1 MVARELFLQDNAGGQ
16 LRLRAI
22 VSRSNSEK
30 DISKRA
36 SLLRTDSV
44 HGVFTGTVKE
54 DFENS
59 KEKGE
64 SLNEW
69 LDRQPDEYFK
79 RIQLSNGGVVDLA
92 KYRKS
97 KEPKIRKLNLSQ
109 GDYDR
114 AVIDV
119 QSQSDRDLI
128 KQLLKMS
135 GINVGKG
142 KD

>member
-1 MVARELFLQDNAGGQ
+1 MLTKSTNNNIEKSMPARDG
-16 LRLRAI
+16 
-22 VSRSNSEK
+22 VSLAK
-30 DISKRA
+30 DIKDIEFDV
-36 SLLRTDSV
+36 LENLTDKIK
-44 HGVFTGTVKE
+44 G
-54 DFENS
+54 DFENDK
-59 KEKGE
+59 KEGE
-64 SLNEW
+64 DIFQW
-69 LDRQPDEYFK
+69 LERQPDEYFK
-79 RIQLSNGGVVDLA
+79 RLKLLNGGVVDLA

-97 KEPKIRKLNLSQ
+97 KETPKIKKLNLSQ

-128 KQLLKMS
+128 KQLLQMS

>member
-1 MVARELFLQDNAGGQ
+1 MLTKRTINNIEKSMPARDG
-16 LRLRAI
+16 
-22 VSRSNSEK
+22 VSLAK
-30 DISKRA
+30 DIKDIEFD
-36 SLLRTDSV
+36 LLKDLADTI
-44 HGVFTGTVKE
+44 KE

-97 KEPKIRKLNLSQ
+97 KEPKIRKLNLS
-109 GDYDR
+109 R
-114 AVIDV
+114 
-119 QSQSDRDLI
+119 RL
-128 KQLLKMS
+128 
-135 GINVGKG
+135 
-142 KD
+142 

>member
-1 MVARELFLQDNAGGQ
+1 MLTKSTNNNIEKSMPARDG
-16 LRLRAI
+16 
-22 VSRSNSEK
+22 VSLAK
-30 DISKRA
+30 DIKDIEFD
-36 SLLRTDSV
+36 LLKNLADTI
-44 HGVFTGTVKE
+44 KE

-119 QSQSDRDLI
+119 QSQPDRDLI

>member
-1 MVARELFLQDNAGGQ
+1 MLTKRTINNIEKSMPARDG
-16 LRLRAI
+16 
-22 VSRSNSEK
+22 VSLAK
-30 DISKRA
+30 DIKDIEFD
-36 SLLRTDSV
+36 LLKDLADTI
-44 HGVFTGTVKE
+44 KE

-59 KEKGE
+59 REKGE

-97 KEPKIRKLNLSQ
+97 KQPKIKKLNLAQ

-114 AVIDV
+114 AVLDV

-128 KQLLKMS
+128 KKLLKMS
-135 GINVGKG
+135 GINVGG
-142 KD
+142 SDE

>member
-1 MVARELFLQDNAGGQ
+1 MLTKRTINNIEKSMPARDG
-16 LRLRAI
+16 
-22 VSRSNSEK
+22 VSLAK
-30 DISKRA
+30 DIKDIEFD
-36 SLLRTDSV
+36 LLKDLADTI
-44 HGVFTGTVKE
+44 KE

-97 KEPKIRKLNLSQ
+97 KEPKIKKLNLSQ

>member
-1 MVARELFLQDNAGGQ
+1 MLTKSTNNNIEKSMPARDG
-16 LRLRAI
+16 
-22 VSRSNSEK
+22 VSLAK
-30 DISKRA
+30 DIKDIEFD
-36 SLLRTDSV
+36 LLKNLADTI
-44 HGVFTGTVKE
+44 KE
-54 DFENS
+54 DFENN

-97 KEPKIRKLNLSQ
+97 KEPKIKKLNLAQ

-114 AVIDV
+114 AVVDV

-128 KQLLKMS
+128 KKLLKMS
-135 GINVGKG
+135 GINVGG
-142 KD
+142 SDE

>member
-1 MVARELFLQDNAGGQ
+1 MLTKRTINNIEKSMPARDG
-16 LRLRAI
+16 
-22 VSRSNSEK
+22 VSLAK
-30 DISKRA
+30 DIKDIEFD
-36 SLLRTDSV
+36 LLKDLADTI
-44 HGVFTGTVKE
+44 KE

-97 KEPKIRKLNLSQ
+97 KEPKIKKLNLAQ

-114 AVIDV
+114 AVVDV

-128 KQLLKMS
+128 KKLLKMS
-135 GINVGKG
+135 GINVGG
-142 KD
+142 SDE

>member
-1 MVARELFLQDNAGGQ
+1 MLTKRTINNIEKSMPARDG
-16 LRLRAI
+16 
-22 VSRSNSEK
+22 VSLAK
-30 DISKRA
+30 DIKDIEFD
-36 SLLRTDSV
+36 LLKDLADTI
-44 HGVFTGTVKE
+44 KE

-59 KEKGE
+59 KKKGE
-64 SLNEW
+64 SLDEW

-97 KEPKIRKLNLSQ
+97 KEPKIKKLNLAQ

-114 AVIDV
+114 AVVDV

-128 KQLLKMS
+128 KKLLKMS
-135 GINVGKG
+135 GINVGG
-142 KD
+142 SDE

>member
-1 MVARELFLQDNAGGQ
+1 MLTKSTNNNIEKSMPARDG
-16 LRLRAI
+16 
-22 VSRSNSEK
+22 VSLAK
-30 DISKRA
+30 DIKDIEFD
-36 SLLRTDSV
+36 LLKNLADTI
-44 HGVFTGTVKE
+44 KE

-97 KEPKIRKLNLSQ
+97 KEPKIKKLNLSQ

-128 KQLLKMS
+128 KQLLQMS

>member
-1 MVARELFLQDNAGGQ
+1 MLTKRTINNIEKSMPARNG
-16 LRLRAI
+16 
-22 VSRSNSEK
+22 VSLAK
-30 DISKRA
+30 DIKDIEFD
-36 SLLRTDSV
+36 LLKNLADTI
-44 HGVFTGTVKE
+44 KE

>member
-1 MVARELFLQDNAGGQ
+1 MLTKSTNNNIEKSMPARDG
-16 LRLRAI
+16 
-22 VSRSNSEK
+22 VSLAK
-30 DISKRA
+30 DIKDIEFD
-36 SLLRTDSV
+36 LLKNLADTI
-44 HGVFTGTVKE
+44 KE

-97 KEPKIRKLNLSQ
+97 KEPKIKKLNLAQ

-114 AVIDV
+114 AVVDV

-128 KQLLKMS
+128 KKLLKMS
-135 GINVGKG
+135 GINVGG
-142 KD
+142 SDE

>member
-1 MVARELFLQDNAGGQ
+1 MLTKSTNNNIEKSMPARDG
-16 LRLRAI
+16 
-22 VSRSNSEK
+22 VSLAK
-30 DISKRA
+30 DIKDIEFDV
-36 SLLRTDSV
+36 LENLTDKIK
-44 HGVFTGTVKE
+44 G
-54 DFENS
+54 DFENDK
-59 KEKGE
+59 KEGE
-64 SLNEW
+64 DIFQW

-79 RIQLSNGGVVDLA
+79 RLKLLNGGVVDLA

-97 KEPKIRKLNLSQ
+97 KETPKIKKLNLSQ

>member
-1 MVARELFLQDNAGGQ
+1 MLTKSTNNNIEKSMPARDG
-16 LRLRAI
+16 
-22 VSRSNSEK
+22 VSLAK
-30 DISKRA
+30 DIKDIEFD
-36 SLLRTDSV
+36 LLKNLADTI
-44 HGVFTGTVKE
+44 KE

-64 SLNEW
+64 SLDEW

-79 RIQLSNGGVVDLA
+79 RLKLSNGGVVDLA

-97 KEPKIRKLNLSQ
+97 KEPKIKKLNLSQ

-128 KQLLKMS
+128 KQLLQMS

>member
-1 MVARELFLQDNAGGQ
+1 MLTKRTINNIEKSMPARDG
-16 LRLRAI
+16 
-22 VSRSNSEK
+22 VSLAK
-30 DISKRA
+30 DIKDIEFD
-36 SLLRTDSV
+36 LLKDLADTI
-44 HGVFTGTVKE
+44 KE

-64 SLNEW
+64 SLDEW

-79 RIQLSNGGVVDLA
+79 RLKLSNGGVVDLA

-97 KEPKIRKLNLSQ
+97 KEPKIKKLNLAQ

-114 AVIDV
+114 AVVDV

-128 KQLLKMS
+128 KKLLKMS
-135 GINVGKG
+135 GINVGG
-142 KD
+142 SDE

>member
-1 MVARELFLQDNAGGQ
+1 MLTKRTINNIEKSMPARDG
-16 LRLRAI
+16 
-22 VSRSNSEK
+22 VSLAK
-30 DISKRA
+30 DIKDIEFD
-36 SLLRTDSV
+36 LLKDLADTI
-44 HGVFTGTVKE
+44 KE

-64 SLNEW
+64 SLNDW

-97 KEPKIRKLNLSQ
+97 KEPKIKKLNLAQ

-114 AVIDV
+114 AVVDV

-128 KQLLKMS
+128 KKLLKMS
-135 GINVGKG
+135 GINVGG
-142 KD
+142 SDE

>member
-1 MVARELFLQDNAGGQ
+1 MNKNLIKKQYLAKIDLLNHYNKKYYDE
-16 LRLRAI
+16 
-22 VSRSNSEK
+22 NSSEITDTEFDLLK
-30 DISKRA
+30 NLTDDIQ
-36 SLLRTDSV
+36 
-44 HGVFTGTVKE
+44 E
-54 DFENS
+54 DFKNDK
-59 KEKGE
+59 KEGE
-64 SLNEW
+64 DIFQW

-79 RIQLSNGGVVDLA
+79 RLKLSNGGVVDLA

-97 KEPKIRKLNLSQ
+97 KEPKIKKLNLSQ

>member
-1 MVARELFLQDNAGGQ
+1 MLTKRTINNIEKSMPARDG
-16 LRLRAI
+16 
-22 VSRSNSEK
+22 VSIAK
-30 DISKRA
+30 DIKDIEFD
-36 SLLRTDSV
+36 LLKDLADTI
-44 HGVFTGTVKE
+44 KE

-79 RIQLSNGGVVDLA
+79 RIQLSNGGVVYLA

-97 KEPKIRKLNLSQ
+97 KEPKIKKLNLAQ

-114 AVIDV
+114 AVVDV

-128 KQLLKMS
+128 KKLLKMS
-135 GINVGKG
+135 GINVGG
-142 KD
+142 SDE

>member
-1 MVARELFLQDNAGGQ
+1 MLTKRTINNIEKSMPARDG
-16 LRLRAI
+16 
-22 VSRSNSEK
+22 VSLAK
-30 DISKRA
+30 DIKDIEFD
-36 SLLRTDSV
+36 LLKDLADTI
-44 HGVFTGTVKE
+44 KE

-79 RIQLSNGGVVDLA
+79 RLKLSNGGVVDLA

-97 KEPKIRKLNLSQ
+97 KEPKIKKLNLAQ

-114 AVIDV
+114 AVVDV

-128 KQLLKMS
+128 KKLLKMS
-135 GINVGKG
+135 GINVGG
-142 KD
+142 SDE

>member
-1 MVARELFLQDNAGGQ
+1 MLTKSTNNNIEKSMPARDG
-16 LRLRAI
+16 
-22 VSRSNSEK
+22 VSLAK
-30 DISKRA
+30 DIKDIEFD
-36 SLLRTDSV
+36 LLKNLADTI
-44 HGVFTGTVKE
+44 KE

>member
-1 MVARELFLQDNAGGQ
+1 MLTKSTNNNIEKSMPARDG
-16 LRLRAI
+16 
-22 VSRSNSEK
+22 VSLAKDVK
-30 DISKRA
+30 DIEFDLMQDLA
-36 SLLRTDSV
+36 DTI
-44 HGVFTGTVKE
+44 KE

>member
-1 MVARELFLQDNAGGQ
+1 MLTKRTINNIEKSMPARDG
-16 LRLRAI
+16 
-22 VSRSNSEK
+22 VSLAK
-30 DISKRA
+30 DIKDIEFD
-36 SLLRTDSV
+36 LLKDLADTI
-44 HGVFTGTVKE
+44 KE

-97 KEPKIRKLNLSQ
+97 KEPKIKKLNLAQ
-109 GDYDR
+109 GDYNR
-114 AVIDV
+114 AVVDV

-128 KQLLKMS
+128 KKLLKMS
-135 GINVGKG
+135 GINVGG
-142 KD
+142 SDE

>member
-1 MVARELFLQDNAGGQ
+1 MLTKRTINNIEKSMPARDG
-16 LRLRAI
+16 
-22 VSRSNSEK
+22 VSLAK
-30 DISKRA
+30 DIKDIEFD
-36 SLLRTDSV
+36 LLKDLADTI
-44 HGVFTGTVKE
+44 KE

>member
-1 MVARELFLQDNAGGQ
+1 MLTKSTNNNIEKSMPARDG
-16 LRLRAI
+16 
-22 VSRSNSEK
+22 VSLAK
-30 DISKRA
+30 DIKDIEFD
-36 SLLRTDSV
+36 LLKNLTDDIQ
-44 HGVFTGTVKE
+44 E
-54 DFENS
+54 DFRKDK
-59 KEKGE
+59 KEGE
-64 SLNEW
+64 DIFQW